1 MRGWR
6 RDKPAC
12 IIQVS
17 DWREMAW
24 AGPFASIYLDDV
36 LRDVAGKVD
45 AVGQLERYGPSRLV
59 VREMEEVKIL
69 PRPQPVR

>member
-1 MRGWR
+1 
-6 RDKPAC
+6 
-12 IIQVS
+12 
-17 DWREMAW
+17 MAW
-24 AGPFASIYLDDV
+24 AGPFDSIYLDDV

-69 PRPQPVR
+69 PRPQPVG